1 MKPSKKALREP
12 YLPREDSLLLVK
24 HMKKYT
30 SGKKDVLEM
39 GTGSGIVAIE
49 ASKYAKNVLA
59 VDINPKAITLA
70 KKNASGIKNIT
81 IKKSDLFSNINS
93 NNKFDLIAF
102 NPPYLPYHKDDPDVA
117 LDGGKHGYELLGKFL
132 NQINPYL
139 KKEGKI
145 LVVFS
150 TFTRP
155 EKVKEF
161 ILNNCF
167 EYKQLDIDHVAF
179 EDLFLWEIR
188 KSKLLKSLEAK
199 EMSNI
204 KYFCKGKRGWL
215 YKGKL
220 NKKNIIVKTKNPES
234 KAIGRIENEIAT
246 LKKLE
251 KYNIAPK
258 ILFSNKDLFSY
269 EFIPGKFIFEFVEDK
284 KTKKR
289 EIIIVLK
296 KVLEQMYLLDKL
308 WMNKEEMHHP
318 VKHIIINKRKIK
330 GKETI
335 EVKLVDFERAKITR
349 KPKNVTQ
356 FCQFLVHMKFN
367 DKLRN
372 KKIKIEQEDIIKLT
386 QKYKRDMSEK
396 NFNDIL
402 NKVK

>member
-1 MKPSKKALREP
+1 MEKFMSKKN
-12 YLPREDSLLLVK
+12 YSSDSNDHL
-24 HMKKYT
+24 
-30 SGKKDVLEM
+30 S
-39 GTGSGIVAIE
+39 
-49 ASKYAKNVLA
+49 
-59 VDINPKAITLA
+59 
-70 KKNASGIKNIT
+70 
-81 IKKSDLFSNINS
+81 
-93 NNKFDLIAF
+93 
-102 NPPYLPYHKDDPDVA
+102 
-117 LDGGKHGYELLGKFL
+117 FL
-132 NQINPYL
+132 QI
-139 KKEGKI
+139 
-145 LVVFS
+145 
-150 TFTRP
+150 
-155 EKVKEF
+155 
-161 ILNNCF
+161 
-167 EYKQLDIDHVAF
+167 
-179 EDLFLWEIR
+179 
-188 KSKLLKSLEAK
+188 
-199 EMSNI
+199 
-204 KYFCKGKRGWL
+204 
-215 YKGKL
+215 
-220 NKKNIIVKTKNPES
+220 
-234 KAIGRIENEIAT
+234 
-246 LKKLE
+246 
-251 KYNIAPK
+251 PK

-296 KVLEQMYLLDKL
+296 KVLGQMYLLDKL